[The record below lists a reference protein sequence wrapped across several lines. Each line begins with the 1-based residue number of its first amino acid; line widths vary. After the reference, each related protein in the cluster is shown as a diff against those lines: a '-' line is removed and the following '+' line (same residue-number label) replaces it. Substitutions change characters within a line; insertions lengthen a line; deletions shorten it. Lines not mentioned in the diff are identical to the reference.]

1 MPGDMRRVSILK
13 HLYNARKPVDSAV
26 CLSLMRAEVLAR
38 FDARCFF
45 LDLPSRGIAAL
56 GEGCKV
62 DVCVVP
68 CPRDLLLAA
77 RRRYGAITRSCE
89 GGGGSAGGRGL
100 EVELADLGGGG
111 GNDAAGGSGA
121 GEAGA
126 AASASSSSVEDDPA
140 FEGSLGRVHPTEHVQ
155 EGVPAVI
162 FCNPNAGLYECA
174 NMSPKSSDWITFYQS
189 LGFQVVLFN
198 YRGESSLPLCKK
210 ASEAK
215 KIYVHQIRSRSSS
228 SFSSTQYQ

>member
-1 MPGDMRRVSILK
+1 
-13 HLYNARKPVDSAV
+13 
-26 CLSLMRAEVLAR
+26 MRAEVLAR

-45 LDLPSRGIAAL
+45 LDLPSRGIAAP